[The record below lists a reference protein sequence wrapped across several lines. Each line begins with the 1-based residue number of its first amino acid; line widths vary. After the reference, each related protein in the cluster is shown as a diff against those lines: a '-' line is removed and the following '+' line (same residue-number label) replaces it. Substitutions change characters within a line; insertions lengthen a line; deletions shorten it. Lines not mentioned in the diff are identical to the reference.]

1 MSGSGTAVIIPPG
14 TNTGAAAGVPAAM
27 GNAAFLPRG
36 VPTMEQLLAWYSVN
50 RKGWEAVRQSEYDSN
65 AYAAAGVNSL
75 AFFQVPQGSG
85 TGFGGAAKTPSD
97 TSMVL
102 SGQLPA
108 QQEFVVESISV
119 EFWPTTP
126 TVAAQ
131 MPAAYGAAAIAQ
143 IINDAYIFTR
153 SGNLT
158 FFIGS
163 KNYVV
168 EGPMNKF
175 PSMTNFHLDAA
186 LSDATT
192 AAASS
197 QSRIAYGYSVGKPY
211 MLSPLKILLISNQN
225 FNVTLWWPEGA
236 QAITNPARVFVR
248 LQGMLFR
255 ASQ

>member
-1 MSGSGTAVIIPPG
+1 MSQHGQPALPVAVSPQ
-14 TNTGAAAGVPAAM
+14 AGGLPATMAQAM
-27 GNAAFLPRG
+27 ILPRG
-36 VPTMEQLLAWYSVN
+36 VPTMEQIIAWYSVN
-50 RKGWEAVRQSEYDSN
+50 RRGWEALRQNFYDSN
-65 AYAAAGVNSL
+65 AYPAAGSQAL
-75 AFFQVPQGSG
+75 AFFQVPKGQG

-97 TSMVL
+97 TNMDL
-102 SGQLPA
+102 AGQLPA

-131 MPAAYGAAAIAQ
+131 MPAAFGAQAISQ
-143 IINDAYIFTR
+143 IINDAFIFTR

-175 PSMTNFHLDAA
+175 PSKQNFHLDAA
-186 LSDATT
+186 LSDTST
-192 AAASS
+192 AGANL
-197 QSRIAYGYSVGKPY
+197 QSRIAYGYAVGEPY
-211 MLSPLKILLISNQN
+211 RLSPLKILLISNQN
-225 FNVTLWWPEGA
+225 FNVTLNWQEGV

-248 LQGMLFR
+248 LNGMLFR

>member
-1 MSGSGTAVIIPPG
+1 MSGSGQQVVPNPV
-14 TNTGAAAGVPAAM
+14 TGGLPSNMA
-27 GNAAFLPRG
+27 NAIFLPKG
-36 VPTMEQLLAWYSVN
+36 VPTMEQIIAWYSVN
-50 RKGWEAVRQSEYDSN
+50 RRGYEAIRQNFYDSN
-65 AYAAAGVNSL
+65 AYPAAGVQAL
-75 AFFQVPQGSG
+75 AFFQVPKGQG

-97 TSMVL
+97 TNMDL
-102 SGQLPA
+102 AGQLPA

-131 MPAAYGAAAIAQ
+131 MPAAFGAQAIAQ
-143 IINDAYIFTR
+143 VVNDAYIFTR

-175 PSMTNFHLDAA
+175 PSKQNFHLDAA

-192 AAASS
+192 AGSAF
-197 QSRIAYGYSVGKPY
+197 QSRVAYGYALGEPY
-211 MLSPLKILLISNQN
+211 RLSPLKILLISNQN
-225 FNVTLWWPEGA
+225 FNVTLNWQEGV

-248 LQGMLFR
+248 LNGMLFR